1 MTLQRHLII
10 NRNPVAR
17 YLLKLSITDSPW
29 ICHSGSRAFN
39 DVAHLM
45 SRQAYDRDRKA
56 HDRLKPFAV
65 KSEPA
70 PVMAATELGSNLALE
85 PISKAFHPVFGVV

>member
-1 MTLQRHLII
+1 M
-10 NRNPVAR
+10 
-17 YLLKLSITDSPW
+17 
-29 ICHSGSRAFN
+29 
-39 DVAHLM
+39 M
-45 SRQAYDRDRKA
+45 SRQASDRDRKA

-85 PISKAFHPVFGVV
+85 PISKAFHPVFAVV